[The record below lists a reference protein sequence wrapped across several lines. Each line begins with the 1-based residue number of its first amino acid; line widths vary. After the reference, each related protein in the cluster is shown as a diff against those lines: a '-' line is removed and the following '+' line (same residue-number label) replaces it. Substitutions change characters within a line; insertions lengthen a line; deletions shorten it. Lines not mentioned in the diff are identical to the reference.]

1 MHDITIRRCT
11 ASDTK
16 TIARLG
22 ARLFVEAYGPT
33 HPEPDLTPYLAEAYS
48 GEVIGAAIEEER
60 GGVLVVEDC
69 DDPIGYVHLRPSPAP
84 PKGVTG
90 DHAYEIVRFYVA
102 ESHQGKGIGRALMDR
117 ASEEARKAG
126 GDVIWL
132 QVWSE
137 ADWAVAFYHKV
148 GYEIVGKAP
157 FHFGMRVDRDYVMAK
172 AL

>member
-1 MHDITIRRCT
+1 MDDIKIRRCT
-11 ASDTK
+11 PKDTTAIAS
-16 TIARLG
+16 LG

-33 HPEPDLTPYLAEAYS
+33 HPEPDRTPYLAYAYS
-48 GEVIGAAIEEER
+48 DREIGAAIEEEG
-60 GGVLVVEDC
+60 GGVLVAEEGSEL
-69 DDPIGYVHLRPSPAP
+69 IGYVHLRPSPNP
-84 PKGVTG
+84 PEGVKGNRP
-90 DHAYEIVRFYVA
+90 YEIVRFYVA
-102 ESHQGKGIGRALMDR
+102 ASHQGKGIGRALMDR
-117 ASEEARKAG
+117 ACDEAKSGG

-157 FHFGMRVDRDYVMAK
+157 FHFGKRIDRDHVMAR